1 MKAVFTVLSILLGIV
16 FYRAYSYSCLIQYLL
31 MFMLF
36 FTFLGVKVN
45 RFHKNTLW
53 IVVANIVIAFAFY
66 LLVLPFNS
74 GLALICF
81 ITAITPTA
89 TAAPAITS
97 FLHGDVQYVTFSV
110 ILTNSIV
117 ALNIPW
123 ILPLL
128 VEQNHPISTKSILFS
143 VLFLFLIPLVAA
155 QLVKAIN
162 PQLKKSLLK
171 YKIVSFYAWNIVV
184 FLASARATYCIFNE
198 AKTEPKMIVL
208 IAISSLVI
216 CIVNFS
222 IGKLIGGKHFAQEAS
237 QSLGQKNTM
246 FTVWLSLTFLGP
258 VVALGPM
265 FYIIYHNFYNSY
277 QLLQIENH
285 RKAKVLA

>member
-1 MKAVFTVLSILLGIV
+1 
-16 FYRAYSYSCLIQYLL
+16 
-31 MFMLF
+31 
-36 FTFLGVKVN
+36 
-45 RFHKNTLW
+45 
-53 IVVANIVIAFAFY
+53 
-66 LLVLPFNS
+66 
-74 GLALICF
+74 
-81 ITAITPTA
+81 
-89 TAAPAITS
+89 
-97 FLHGDVQYVTFSV
+97 LHGDVQYVTFSV

-128 VEQNHPISTKSILFS
+128 VEQNHPISTQSILFS
-143 VLFLFLIPLVAA
+143 VLFLFLIPLGAA

-208 IAISSLVI
+208 IAISSLLI

-222 IGKLIGGKHFAQEAS
+222 IGKLIGGKHFVQEAS